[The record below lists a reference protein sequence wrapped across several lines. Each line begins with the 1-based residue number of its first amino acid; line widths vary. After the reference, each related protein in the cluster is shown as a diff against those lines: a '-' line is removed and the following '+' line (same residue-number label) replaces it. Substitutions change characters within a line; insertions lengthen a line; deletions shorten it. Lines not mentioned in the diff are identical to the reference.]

1 MPWSEQSMQE
11 ARIAFVVRASHVRR
25 GEFSEV
31 CREFGISRVTG
42 YKWVRRAMTSVSL
55 LAGVEEKSRRP
66 HRSPGRT
73 EAGIEEVVVRWRQAE
88 GWGAKKICQKLWE
101 RGMTVPVATIHRI
114 LRRHGLVAQ
123 ERRQAAAVR
132 RFERAR
138 PNELVQ
144 MDFKGEYRVAEGW
157 CYPLTLEDDHSRFLL
172 GLYALSDQRTDSV
185 RRCVIRSFETY
196 GVPEAMLLD
205 HGIPWWSTTN
215 GFGLTRLSVWLI
227 KQGVTLIW
235 SGIGHPQTQG
245 KVERLHRTLAASLN
259 HHGRPATMAGFE
271 TALARFRDVYNHDRP
286 HEALAMDPPVRHYQ
300 PSRRTY
306 HPQPREWQYP
316 SGAIVQRL
324 NSQGMLDWQGR
335 RFVCEALAGE
345 QVQIEPIEQRLLIK
359 YRHLYIREID
369 LASGRTFPPVQPNSQ
384 NKV

>member
-1 MPWSEQSMQE
+1 MPWSEQSMLE
-11 ARIAFVVRASHVRR
+11 ARIAFVVRANEVEW
-25 GEFSEV
+25 GEFSGL

-42 YKWVRRAMTSVSL
+42 YKWFRRALSSESV

-73 EAGIEEVVVRWRQAE
+73 EVATEELVVAWRRAE
-88 GWGAKKICQKLWE
+88 GWGAKKIYQKLLE
-101 RGMTVPVATIHRI
+101 TGVEVPVATIHRI
-114 LRRHGLVAQ
+114 LRRYGLVVA
-123 ERRQAAAVR
+123 ERRQPAAVR
-132 RFERAR
+132 RFERAM

-144 MDFKGEYRVAEGW
+144 MDFKGEYRVVEGW

-172 GLYALSDQRTDSV
+172 GLYALSNQRTDSV
-185 RRCVIRSFETY
+185 RRCIIRSFETY

-205 HGIPWWSTTN
+205 HGTPWWSTTN
-215 GFGLTRLSVWLI
+215 SFGLTRLSVWLI

-245 KVERLHRTLAASLN
+245 KVERLHRTLEASLA
-259 HHGRPATMAGFE
+259 HHGRPATMSGFAA
-271 TALARFRDVYNHDRP
+271 ALERFRNVYNHHRP
-286 HEALAMDPPVRHYQ
+286 HEALAMETPARHYQ

-306 HPQPREWQYP
+306 YPQPPEWQYP
-316 SGAIVQRL
+316 TGAIVKRL
-324 NSQGMLDWQGR
+324 NSQGMLDWHGR
-335 RFVCEALAGE
+335 RFVCEALANE

-369 LASGRTFPPVQPNSQ
+369 LASGRTLPPVRPYRQ
-384 NKV
+384 NKL